1 MNHPAL
7 CPDDLATA
15 WMIRRGRG
23 SVHPNE
29 AGMELMADLWAEA
42 LCKK

>member
-7 CPDDLATA
+7 YPDALATA
-15 WMIRRGRG
+15 WTIRRGRG

>member
-7 CPDDLATA
+7 YPDDLATA

-23 SVHPNE
+23 SAHPNE
-29 AGMELMADLWAEA
+29 AGMEFMAHIWAEA
-42 LCKK
+42 FFKT